1 MEDYLM
7 SVSEVTKRLKTNKA
21 LVYELINRK
30 LLSAIKLGSLKI
42 RNSEVNRFLKEYDG
56 KDLTDLENI
65 KEL

>member
-7 SVSEVTKRLKTNKA
+7 SVLEVTKRLKTNKA